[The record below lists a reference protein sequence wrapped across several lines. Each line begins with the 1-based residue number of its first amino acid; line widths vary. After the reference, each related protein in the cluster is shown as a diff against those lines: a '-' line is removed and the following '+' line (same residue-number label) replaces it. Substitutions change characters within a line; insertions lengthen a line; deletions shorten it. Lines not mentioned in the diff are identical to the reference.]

1 MFPYPAGVREIEVGM
16 KGIEKRRREGGKQRM
31 M

>member
-1 MFPYPAGVREIEVGM
+1 MFPYPAGVKEIEVETM
-16 KGIEKRRREGGKQRM
+16 GIEKRRREGGKQRM